1 MKKNQ
6 NILKFPDPVEIK
18 KQKYMK
24 IRDEIEKI
32 LFSYAMKEKDLWA
45 VSLAA
50 GRFASMNLD
59 KIDGT
64 EKTIEFFKNC
74 IETQKKTGI

>member
-1 MKKNQ
+1 
-6 NILKFPDPVEIK
+6 
-18 KQKYMK
+18 MK

>member
-1 MKKNQ
+1 MIENQ
-6 NILKFPDPVEIK
+6 NILKFPNPVEIK
-18 KQKYMK
+18 KNKYVK

-32 LFSYAMKEKDLWA
+32 LFNYAIKEKDLWA

-74 IETQKKTGI
+74 IETQKKTSI

>member
-6 NILKFPDPVEIK
+6 NILKFPDPVETK
-18 KQKYMK
+18 KNKYAK
-24 IRDEIEKI
+24 IRDEIEKL
-32 LFSYAMKEKDLWA
+32 LFSYAIKEKDLWA

-64 EKTIEFFKNC
+64 DKTIEFFKNC
-74 IETQKKTGI
+74 IETQKKTEN